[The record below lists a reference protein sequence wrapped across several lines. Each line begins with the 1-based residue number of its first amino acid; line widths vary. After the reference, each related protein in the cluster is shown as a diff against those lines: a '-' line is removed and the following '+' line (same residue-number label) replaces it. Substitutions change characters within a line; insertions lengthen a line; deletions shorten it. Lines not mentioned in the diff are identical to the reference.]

1 MLNKEQNYKRLTP
14 KKVQNYQVGVFA
26 FTKNRKLVLVTS
38 RKAED
43 WILPKGNPEKMRS
56 DREQAREEAFKEA
69 VLEG

>member
-1 MLNKEQNYKRLTP
+1 MLNREQNYKRLAP
-14 KKVQNYQVGVFA
+14 KKGPKLSDGSFA

-56 DREQAREEAFKEA
+56 D
-69 VLEG
+69 

>member
-1 MLNKEQNYKRLTP
+1 MLNREQNYKRLAP
-14 KKVQNYQVGVFA
+14 KKGPKLSDGSFA

-56 DREQAREEAFKEA
+56 DREQAREEAFREA